1 MSVMLRTTQ
10 QALRYDTIHG
20 KYDETIEVYLCGSPS
35 QGSVCVRNQ
44 MTNLRAS
51 SYSTC
56 ASQPSRI
63 VTTTAVGNMLA

>member
-10 QALRYDTIHG
+10 HSFRYDTIHS

-35 QGSVCVRNQ
+35 PGSVCVRNQ

-51 SYSTC
+51 SYSTS

-63 VTTTAVGNMLA
+63 VTTTDVGNLLA